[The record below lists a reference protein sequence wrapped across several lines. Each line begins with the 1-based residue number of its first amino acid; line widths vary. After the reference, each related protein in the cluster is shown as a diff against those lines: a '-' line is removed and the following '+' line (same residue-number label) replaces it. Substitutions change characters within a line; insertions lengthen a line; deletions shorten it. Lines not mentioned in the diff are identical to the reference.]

1 MWPADTFGNILK
13 KSRFVLRKIVKSSQF
28 DNLMTLM
35 VLLNSITLALE
46 RHGIKEEERKL
57 LDTFDDWFTNIF
69 IVEMAAKI
77 IAIGIKKYLADR
89 MNWLDG
95 SVVMLSIFE
104 IIYKAAQS
112 GNMNL

>member
-1 MWPADTFGNILK
+1 
-13 KSRFVLRKIVKSSQF
+13 
-28 DNLMTLM
+28 MTLM

-77 IAIGIKKYLADR
+77 IAIGI
-89 MNWLDG
+89 
-95 SVVMLSIFE
+95 
-104 IIYKAAQS
+104 
-112 GNMNL
+112 

>member
-1 MWPADTFGNILK
+1 
-13 KSRFVLRKIVKSSQF
+13 
-28 DNLMTLM
+28 MTLM
-35 VLLNSITLALE
+35 VLLNSIALAFE
-46 RHGIKEEERKL
+46 RHGIKEEERKM

-77 IAIGIKKYLADR
+77 IAIGINKYLADR